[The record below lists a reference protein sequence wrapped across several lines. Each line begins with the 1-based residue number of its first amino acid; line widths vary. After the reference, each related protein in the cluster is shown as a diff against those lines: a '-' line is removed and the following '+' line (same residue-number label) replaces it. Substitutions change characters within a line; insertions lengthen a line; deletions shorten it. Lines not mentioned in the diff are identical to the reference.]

1 MLVLLRAAGKENTFF
16 FFFSTELTKIE
27 SLAHKS
33 FEM

>member
-1 MLVLLRAAGKENTFF
+1 MLVLLRAAGKENTF